1 MKLRYL
7 VADANGQLRLASQS
21 AIAALWDGARRADRL
36 QCPNGNEL
44 RLVSVV
50 CDNELTPQR
59 IYVLR
64 LPLED
69 GWFTLPS
76 LLTLAAFSRRDCVT
90 AGELV
95 RHHTAGWPANFFQ
108 QLAVA
113 LDVPL
118 RDLAVPLGV
127 GGPLLVAAARRVRP
141 EQALRYLR

>member
-7 VADANGQLRLASQS
+7 VADEKGRLRLVSQS
-21 AIAALWDGARRADRL
+21 AIAALWDGARRADKL

-44 RLVSVV
+44 RLISVV
-50 CDNELTPQR
+50 CDNNLTPLR
-59 IYVLR
+59 VYVLR

-90 AGELV
+90 ASELLQ
-95 RHHTAGWPANFFQ
+95 HHTAGWPADFYR